1 MYRSEDL
8 GGHQILA
15 QVIFN
20 YEQDAAQ
27 LLILSDD
34 HADGLVHIYYGPSLK
49 EALTSLQEV
58 LADDF
63 DTVKPELLD
72 FIRGK
77 NIAP

>member
-8 GGHQILA
+8 GGHQIIA

-20 YEQDAAQ
+20 YELDAAQ
-27 LLILSDD
+27 LLVLSDD
-34 HADGLVHIYYGPSLK
+34 HADGLVHIYYGSSLK
-49 EALTSLQEV
+49 EAMDKLEEV
-58 LADDF
+58 LCDDF

-72 FIRGK
+72 FVRGK